1 MCKACPRCGTPM
13 MKMVTADAEWECP
26 ACDLSLSAWASSFI
40 ERTLVPPKEHVDV
53 ETLAK
58 LAGSFA

>member
-1 MCKACPRCGTPM
+1 M